1 VFGFICAGLAALPF
15 LATQLRPLALV
26 PWTCRGKYAP
36 LTMAAKYGHTEVV
49 SMLIKA
55 GADLDAREPQVQCV
69 LCLFEV
75 VLWTELT

>member
-1 VFGFICAGLAALPF
+1 VGL
-15 LATQLRPLALV
+15 Q
-26 PWTCRGKYAP
+26 GKYAP

-55 GADLDAREPQVQCV
+55 GADLNAREQQVRSF
-69 LCLFEV
+69 LCLYEV